1 MKITLNWLRDHLD
14 TSASLDAIT
23 ERLTA
28 LGLEVEGVENPAAK
42 FAPFVIAHVVSAEQ
56 HPNADRLRVCV
67 VDTGRE
73 RVQVVCGAPNARTGM
88 TGVFA
93 PVGSWIPGTGVELKQ
108 GVIRGVESNG
118 MLVSEREMG
127 LSDEH
132 EGIIDLPA
140 DAPVGKGFAAYM
152 GLDDPVIEIAL
163 TPDRGDCAGVRGI
176 ARDLAASGLGT
187 LKPVARMAP
196 VAGSF
201 ASPIA
206 WKRDLVAEGKACPF
220 VAGRYFRGV
229 KNGPSPQW
237 MQDRL
242 RAIGLRPISA
252 LVDIT
257 NYVTMDLGRPL
268 HVFDADKVKGD
279 LVMRFARTGESV
291 LALNGKSYELAPGM
305 TVIADDA
312 GVAAI
317 GGIMGGEPT
326 GCTPE
331 TVNMFME
338 SALFD
343 PVRTAASGRALG
355 IDSDARYRFERGVDP
370 ESAVWGIEVGTHL
383 VLELCGGAASEM
395 VTAGT
400 VPDWRRTLT
409 LRPSRV
415 MALGGLDVPVEQ
427 SVAILRGLGFEAE
440 PKGEVIAAVPPSW
453 RTDVE
458 GEADL
463 VEEVVR
469 VVGYDAIPA
478 VSMPKLSAMPT
489 SALSEAQRRVTLA
502 KRTLATRGM
511 LEAVTYSFT
520 DGRLAAAFVGDNA
533 PIRLA
538 NPISSELDVMR
549 PSILVAL
556 AAAARRNLDRGHDS
570 LALFEVGPAY
580 ETTAE
585 DGQRLVAA
593 GIRVGRT
600 GARHWAEPAG
610 NRVARAWDAYDAKAD
625 ALAVLEAVGAPA
637 ANLQAT
643 TDAPGYY
650 HPGRSATLRL
660 GKAELAWFGDLHPRV
675 LKALDI
681 AAPVVAFEIFL
692 ERAPLPKQKVTTR
705 PLLKP
710 QPLQPVARDFAFV
723 VDAGVPAEKLIRAAR
738 AADKALIAGV
748 DVFDVYQ
755 GEHIASGKKSVALA
769 VTLQPEERTL
779 TDAEI
784 EAVAAK
790 VVAQVEKQTGAT
802 LRG

>member
-1 MKITLNWLRDHLD
+1 MKITLRWLHDHLD

-23 ERLTA
+23 GRLTA
-28 LGLEVEGVENPAAK
+28 LGLEVDGVDNPAAK
-42 FAPFVIAHVVSAEQ
+42 YAPFVVAHVVSAEQ
-56 HPNADRLRVCV
+56 HPNADRLRVCI
-67 VDTGRE
+67 VDTGTE
-73 RVQVVCGAPNARTGM
+73 TVQVVCGAPNARTGM
-88 TGVFA
+88 KGVFA
-93 PVGSWIPGTGVELKQ
+93 PAGSYIPGTGVELKK
-108 GVIRGVESNG
+108 GNIRGQDSNG

-132 EGIIDLPA
+132 EGIIELPA
-140 DAPVGKGFAAYM
+140 DAPVGTAFAAYV
-152 GLDDPVIEIAL
+152 GLDDPVIDIAL

-176 ARDLAASGLGT
+176 ARDLAAAGVGT
-187 LKPVARMAP
+187 LKPAPRMKP

-201 ASPIA
+201 DSPIA
-206 WKRDLVAEGKACPF
+206 WKRDLGAEGAACPF
-220 VAGRYFRGV
+220 VVGRYFRNV
-229 KNGPSPQW
+229 RNGPSPQW
-237 MQDRL
+237 LQDRL

-279 LVMRFARTGESV
+279 LVMRFARSGESL
-291 LALNGKSYELAPGM
+291 LALNGRTYALAPGM

-326 GCTPE
+326 GCTAE
-331 TVNMFME
+331 TVNVFME

-343 PVRTAASGRALG
+343 PVRTAATGRALA

-370 ESAVWGIEVGTHL
+370 ESALWGAEVGAHL
-383 VLELCGGAASEM
+383 IQELCGGEASGI
-395 VTAGT
+395 VSAGA
-400 VPDWRRTLT
+400 VPDWRRTLS
-409 LRPSRV
+409 LRPARV
-415 MALGGLDVPVEQ
+415 MALGGVDVPAEQ
-427 SVAILRGLGFEAE
+427 SVSILRGLGFEADHA
-440 PKGEVIAAVPPSW
+440 GDAIAAVPPSW
-453 RTDVE
+453 RADVE

-469 VVGYDAIPA
+469 VVGYDSVAA
-478 VSMPKLSAMPT
+478 VSMPKLAAMPAP
-489 SALSEAQRRVTLA
+489 ALSEAQRRVSLA
-502 KRTLATRGM
+502 KRTLAGRGM

-549 PSILVAL
+549 PSILVSL
-556 AAAARRNLDRGHDS
+556 MAAARRNLDRGFDS
-570 LALFEVGPAY
+570 FALFEVGPAY
-580 ETTAE
+580 ETTAD
-585 DGQRLVAA
+585 DGQHLVAA

-600 GARHWAEPAG
+600 GPRHWAEPAP
-610 NRVARAWDAYDAKAD
+610 NRVARPWDAYDAKAD
-625 ALAVLEAVGAPA
+625 CLAALDAIGAPA
-637 ANLQAT
+637 GNLQVSA
-643 TDAPGYY
+643 DAPDYY

-660 GKAELAWFGDLHPRV
+660 GKAEVAWFGDLHPRIQR
-675 LKALDI
+675 LLGIDE
-681 AAPVVAFEIFL
+681 PVVGFEIFL
-692 ERAPLPKQKVTTR
+692 DRAPLPKQKTTTR

-710 QPLQPVARDFAFV
+710 QPLQPVTRDFAFV
-723 VDAGVPAEKLIRAAR
+723 VDAATPAEKLVRAAR
-738 AADKALIAGV
+738 AADKALIV
-748 DVFDVYQ
+748 TVEVFDVYQ
-755 GEHIASGKKSVALA
+755 GGQMEPGKKSVAIA
-769 VTLQPEERTL
+769 VTLQPEIRTL

-790 VVAQVEKQTGAT
+790 VVAQVEKQAGGA

>member
-1 MKITLNWLRDHLD
+1 MKLTLNWLRDHLD
-14 TSASLDAIT
+14 TTATLDEIA

-28 LGLEVEGVENPAAK
+28 LGLEVEGVDDPAAK
-42 FAPFVIAHVVSAEQ
+42 YAPFVIARVVSAEQ

-73 RVQVVCGAPNARTGM
+73 QVQVVCGAPNARAGM
-88 TGVFA
+88 KGVFA
-93 PVGSWIPGTGVELKQ
+93 PVGSWIPGTGIELKQ

-127 LSDEH
+127 LSDDH

-140 DAPVGKGFAAYM
+140 DAPVGQRFATFL

-187 LKPVARMAP
+187 LKPDPRMAP
-196 VAGSF
+196 LAGSF
-201 ASPIA
+201 DSPIA
-206 WKRDLVAEGKACPF
+206 WKRDLPGHDEACPF
-220 VAGRYFRGV
+220 VVGRYFRGV
-229 KNGPSPQW
+229 RNGPSPKW

-242 RAIGLRPISA
+242 RAVGLRPISA

-279 LVMRFARTGESV
+279 LVMRFARDGETV
-291 LALNGKSYELAPGM
+291 EALNGRTYTLRDGM
-305 TVIADDA
+305 TVIADDS

-326 GCTPE
+326 GCTDE
-331 TVNMFME
+331 TTNVFLE
-338 SALFD
+338 VALFD
-343 PVRTAASGRALG
+343 PLRTAATGRALA

-370 ESAVWGIEVGTHL
+370 ESALWGAEVAARL
-383 VLELCGGAASEM
+383 ILELCGGEASRP
-395 VTAGT
+395 VSAGAM
-400 VPDWRRTLT
+400 PAWQRTLI
-409 LRPSRV
+409 LRPERV
-415 MALGGLDVPVEQ
+415 MSLGGLDVPAER
-427 SVAILRGLGFEAE
+427 SVTVLRGLGFQAE
-440 PKGEVIAAVPPSW
+440 LKAGVIEAVPPSW
-453 RTDVE
+453 RADVE

-469 VVGYDAIPA
+469 VIGYDAIPP
-478 VSMPKLSAMPT
+478 VSMPKLTAMPAPAVT
-489 SALSEAQRRVTLA
+489 EPQRRVSLA
-502 KRTLATRGM
+502 KRALAARGM

-520 DGRLAAAFVGDNA
+520 DSRLAAAFAGDNA

-549 PSILVAL
+549 PSILVSL

-570 LALFEVGPAY
+570 FSLFEVGPAY
-580 ETTAE
+580 ETTSD
-585 DGQRLVAA
+585 DGQRLIAA
-593 GIRVGRT
+593 GIRVGTT
-600 GARHWAEPAG
+600 GPRHWAEPAA
-610 NRVARAWDAYDAKAD
+610 NRIARAWDAYDAKAD
-625 ALAVLEAVGAPA
+625 CLALLEALGAPV
-637 ANLQAT
+637 ANLQVT

-650 HPGRSATLRL
+650 HPGRAATLRL
-660 GKAELAWFGDLHPRV
+660 GKAELAWFGDLHPRI
-675 LKALDI
+675 LRLLDI
-681 AAPVVAFEIFL
+681 DAPVVAFEVFL
-692 ERAPLPKQKVTTR
+692 ERIPLPKQKVATR

-710 QPLQPVARDFAFV
+710 QPLQPVARDFAFL
-723 VDAGVPAEKLIRAAR
+723 VDAAVPAEKVVRAAR
-738 AADKALIAGV
+738 TADKTLITAV

-755 GEHIASGKKSVALA
+755 GDRIEAGKKSVAIA

-784 EAVAAK
+784 DAVAAK
-790 VVAQVEKQTGAT
+790 VVAQVEKQTGGT

>member
-1 MKITLNWLRDHLD
+1 MKITLNWLRDHLE
-14 TSASLDAIT
+14 TTATLDEIT

-28 LGLEVEGVENPAAK
+28 LGLEVDGVDNPAAK

-67 VDTGRE
+67 VDTGAE

-88 TGVFA
+88 KGVFA
-93 PVGSWIPGTGVELKQ
+93 PAGSYIPGTGLELKQ

-140 DAPVGKGFAAYM
+140 DAPVGTPFAAFM

-187 LKPVARMAP
+187 LKPDPRMAP
-196 VAGSF
+196 LAGSF

-206 WKRDLVAEGKACPF
+206 WKRDLPGHDEACPF
-220 VAGRYFRGV
+220 VVGRYFRNV
-229 KNGPSPQW
+229 SNGPSPQW

-242 RAIGLRPISA
+242 RAVGLRPISA

-279 LVMRFARTGESV
+279 LVMRFARDGETV
-291 LALNGKSYELAPGM
+291 AALNGKSYTLGHGM

-326 GCTPE
+326 GCTE
-331 TVNMFME
+331 ATTSVFLE
-338 SALFD
+338 AALFD
-343 PVRTAASGRALG
+343 PLRTAATGRALA

-370 ESAVWGIEVGTHL
+370 ESALWGVEVGARL
-383 VLELCGGAASEM
+383 ILELCGGEASAI
-395 VTAGT
+395 VSAGAM
-400 VPDWRRTLT
+400 PDWRRTLA
-409 LRPSRV
+409 LRPARV
-415 MALGGLDVPVEQ
+415 MALGGLDVPAERSVE
-427 SVAILRGLGFEAE
+427 ILRGLGFETELKA
-440 PKGEVIAAVPPSW
+440 GVIAAVPPSW
-453 RTDVE
+453 RSDVE

-469 VVGYDAIPA
+469 VIGYDSIPA
-478 VSMPKLSAMPT
+478 VSMPKLSAMPAP
-489 SALSEAQRRVTLA
+489 ALSEAQRRVSLA
-502 KRTLATRGM
+502 KRTLAGRGL

-549 PSILVAL
+549 PSILVSL
-556 AAAARRNLDRGHDS
+556 AAAARRNLDRGHDGFS
-570 LALFEVGPAY
+570 LFEVGPAY
-580 ETTAE
+580 ETTAD

-600 GARHWAEPAG
+600 GPRHWAEPAP
-610 NRVARAWDAYDAKAD
+610 NRVARAWDAHDAKAD
-625 ALAVLEAVGAPA
+625 CLALLEAIGAPA
-637 ANLQAT
+637 ANVQVTA
-643 TDAPGYY
+643 DAPGYY

-660 GKAELAWFGDLHPRV
+660 GKAELAWFGDLHPRI
-675 LKALDI
+675 LKTLGI
-681 AAPVVAFEIFL
+681 AEPVVAFEVFL
-692 ERAPLPKQKVTTR
+692 ERAPLPKQKATTR

-710 QPLQPVARDFAFV
+710 LPLQPVARDFAFV
-723 VDAGVPAEKLIRAAR
+723 VDAAVPAEKLIRAAK
-738 AADKALIAGV
+738 AADKALIAAV

-755 GEHIASGKKSVALA
+755 GEHIAAGKKSVAIA

-784 EAVAAK
+784 EAIAAK
-790 VVAQVEKQTGAT
+790 VVAQVEKQTGGT